1 MKKLAVWLAP
11 YRKECILGPLFKL
24 LEALFELI
32 VPLIIARLV
41 DQAIPSGEHGALIQC
56 GLLLALLAV
65 IGLAASV
72 IAQYFAARAAIGFS
86 TSLRHAVFSHIH
98 SLSYADLDRL
108 GSATLVTRLTGDIN
122 QIQTGVNL
130 GLRLLLRSPFVV
142 FGAMVMAFTIDSRL
156 ALIFVGVIIV
166 LFLIVFGII
175 LGTMPMQQR
184 VRKETDNVS
193 AVTRENLSGVRV
205 IRAFRREE
213 SESSR
218 FEKLNGIL
226 TRAQLHAG
234 RFTAALNP
242 LTYLVLNLAVVLLLH
257 FGAFRI
263 DAGSLTQG
271 QMIAL
276 YNYISQ
282 ILVELVKLANLIV
295 TLTKSAACAGRISDL
310 LEISPSQKDGSR
322 ELTRENLQSL
332 TFRDVS
338 ISYSDS
344 GDAALEH
351 ISFSASPGQ
360 TIGVIGGTGSGKTTL
375 VNLIPRFYDHTS
387 GEILWGNT
395 PVQELTL
402 SSLRGAIG
410 VVPQHATL
418 FQGTVESNLR
428 WGNPSATE
436 QELWDALEIA
446 QAAEFIREK
455 PLGLKEPV
463 QQGGKNFSG
472 GQRQRLTIARAL
484 VRKPAIL
491 ILDDSAS
498 ALDYATDAALRR
510 SLRNMPHPP
519 MTFIVSQRTS
529 SVRYADQ
536 ILVLEDGLCVGK
548 GTHEELLISCPIYRE
563 IHNASSGKE
572 AEDHG

>member
-257 FGAFRI
+257 FGAVRI

-418 FQGTVESNLR
+418 FQGTIRSNLL
-428 WGNPSATE
+428 WGNPEASE
-436 QELWDALEIA
+436 QDLWSALETA
-446 QAAEFIREK
+446 QAAEIVRGK
-455 PLGLKEPV
+455 PGGLDEPV
-463 QQGGKNFSG
+463 QQNGRNFSG
-472 GQRQRLTIARAL
+472 GQKQRLTIARAL
-484 VRKPAIL
+484 VRRPAVL

-498 ALDYATDAALRR
+498 ALDFATDAALRR
-510 SLRNMPHPP
+510 ALRSMDNPP
-519 MTFIVSQRTS
+519 LTFIVSQRTA
-529 SVRYADQ
+529 SVRFCER
-536 ILVLEDGLCVGK
+536 ILVLEDGLCAGQ
-548 GTHEELLISCPIYRE
+548 GTHEELLASCPVYRE
-563 IHNASSGKE
+563 IHEASAGKE
-572 AEDHG
+572 ESVHG